1 MVKGFWYMVK
11 FFLKKVKQNFDLF
24 VYGYEQQKKLKIN
37 KFWDFKAEIGIFF
50 VILQPEK
57 NR

>member
-1 MVKGFWYMVK
+1 MRMVKGFWYMAK

-37 KFWDFKAEIGIFF
+37 KFWDF
-50 VILQPEK
+50 
-57 NR
+57 